1 MTNKQD
7 LELGRATYE
16 ANLELKLRI
25 LESRWKQSNEMTMS
39 YIREFERLGVSHA
52 PLMSVNADSFD
63 THSCYKYVGQGE
75 QRLNALENSW
85 QKSKQMSLLFMQEYT
100 NRGLVYRS
108 LSVSKDQNEITI
120 QN

>member
-1 MTNKQD
+1 MTTKQD

-39 YIREFERLGVSHA
+39 YIREFERLGASYA
-52 PLMSVNADSFD
+52 PLIVVNADSFD
-63 THSCYKYVGQGE
+63 THSCYKYVGQAE

-85 QKSKQMSLLFMQEYT
+85 QKSKQMSLLFIQEYA
-100 NRGLVYRS
+100 NRGLVYRP
-108 LSVSKDQNEITI
+108 LSVSKDQK
-120 QN
+120 